1 MVQIGKFL
9 CLSDREFPEFFKTHP
24 TLICR
29 SIFNASRS
37 LQTNR
42 TCYLIALVLLYS
54 VLNDLTDGICRLS
67 SMHMSGHP
75 VYDELWW
82 WHIPG
87 HLGYDL
93 WWQYRFITPQQP
105 KHSEDMGRVLLLT
118 DWVTHNHT
126 EESSTV
132 WMGGE
137 ATHIKSYTQTQF
149 SFIA

>member
-1 MVQIGKFL
+1 MFPRFPLFSAFLQIVICKLFQFSVIAQLFCPQRLKGLKVRYDKKFL
-9 CLSDREFPEFFKTHP
+9 KFIQTEEFH
-24 TLICR
+24 L
-29 SIFNASRS
+29 IFNF
-37 LQTNR
+37 T
-42 TCYLIALVLLYS
+42 LVKIS
-54 VLNDLTDGICRLS
+54 QCIFQITFIWV
-67 SMHMSGHP
+67 
-75 VYDELWW
+75 
-82 WHIPG
+82 
-87 HLGYDL
+87 LGYDL